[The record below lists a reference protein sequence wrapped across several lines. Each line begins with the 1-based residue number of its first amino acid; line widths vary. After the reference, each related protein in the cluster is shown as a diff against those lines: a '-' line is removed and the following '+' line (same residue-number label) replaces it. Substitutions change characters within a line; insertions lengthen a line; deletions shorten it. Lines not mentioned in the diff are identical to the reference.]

1 MVADNLGPVE
11 LAVLSFP
18 TRRIPYAVVQGL
30 REVVDQGFV
39 TIVDLVYLAK
49 SADGEM
55 IQVEVDQPLREVGLD
70 ELTVNPSGLVSDED
84 LDIVRDLLE
93 PGSAAVVIVYE
104 QTWAR
109 TLAGTVHASGG
120 ELALQV
126 QVPRDAVEA
135 ALAVSQEVR

>member
-1 MVADNLGPVE
+1 MVTDNVGPVE

-18 TRRIPYAVVQGL
+18 PLRVPAAVVRGL
-30 REVVDQGFV
+30 REVVDQGLV

-49 SADGEM
+49 DAAGEL
-55 IQVEVDQPLREVGLD
+55 IQIEVDQPLGDIGLD
-70 ELTVNPSGLVSDED
+70 ELTVDPSGLVSDED

-93 PGSAAVVIVYE
+93 PGSSAVVVVYE
-104 QTWAR
+104 ETWAR
-109 TLAGTVHASGG
+109 NLAGTVRDSGG

-135 ALAVSQEVR
+135 ALAAT